1 MSCVSLGL
9 KITKVKKTFFDFFIV
24 GILHLPLG
32 TKVHVHVGLHVLM
45 RRIGNKTQQVCVILS
60 DATICEVSGME
71 LGEGGLS
78 RQTLDHG
85 QYFLNEIS
93 TWHLLYTA
101 IHNYLK
107 VYYLH

>member
-9 KITKVKKTFFDFFIV
+9 KITKVKKNFFDVFIV

-32 TKVHVHVGLHVLM
+32 TKVHVGLHVLM
-45 RRIGNKTQQVCVILS
+45 RRISNKTQQVCVILS
-60 DATICEVSGME
+60 DATIGEVSGME

-85 QYFLNEIS
+85 QYFF
-93 TWHLLYTA
+93 
-101 IHNYLK
+101 K
-107 VYYLH
+107 

>member
-9 KITKVKKTFFDFFIV
+9 KITKVKKTFFDVFIV

-32 TKVHVHVGLHVLM
+32 TKVHVGLHVLM

-60 DATICEVSGME
+60 DATIGEVCGME

-78 RQTLDHG
+78 PKPLIMDNI
-85 QYFLNEIS
+85 F
-93 TWHLLYTA
+93 
-101 IHNYLK
+101 K
-107 VYYLH
+107 